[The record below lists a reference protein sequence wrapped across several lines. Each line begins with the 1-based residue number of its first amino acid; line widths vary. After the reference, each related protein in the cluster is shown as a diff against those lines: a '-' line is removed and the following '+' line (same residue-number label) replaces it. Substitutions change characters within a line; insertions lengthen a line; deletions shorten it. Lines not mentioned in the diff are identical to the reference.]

1 MTVNYNMHQKNYLI
15 AICYLFYCTN
25 SPSWNMNFE
34 LIWVANMNYHRIMRM
49 ATTVTRVM
57 LTNAQKIESEGLS
70 MVMSLGSSDFA
81 HV

>member
-1 MTVNYNMHQKNYLI
+1 
-15 AICYLFYCTN
+15 
-25 SPSWNMNFE
+25 MNFE

-49 ATTVTRVM
+49 ATTVTRVI
-57 LTNAQKIESEGLS
+57 LTNAQKIESEGLT